1 MAAVERDG
9 DDLVLTLRV
18 QPRAKNDAI
27 VGPHGDAIRVRITAP
42 PVEGKANDHL
52 VRFLAKRFRTHRR
65 DVTLISGESG
75 RDKRVRITG
84 ARPDAELAELL
95 GLSSAAE

>member
-9 DDLVLTLRV
+9 DDLLLTLRV

-52 VRFLAKRFRTHRR
+52 IRFLAKRFGVHRR
-65 DVTLISGESG
+65 DVTLVSGETG
-75 RDKRVRITG
+75 RDKRVRIAG
-84 ARPDAELAELL
+84 ARVDDALAELL
-95 GLSSAAE
+95 GL

>member
-1 MAAVERDG
+1 MAAAQWDG

-52 VRFLAKRFRTHRR
+52 VRLLAKRLGVHRR

-75 RDKRVRITG
+75 RDKRVRIAG
-84 ARPDAELAELL
+84 AWPDAELAELL
-95 GLSSAAE
+95 GLPPGRG

>member
-1 MAAVERDG
+1 MAAAQWEG

-18 QPRAKNDAI
+18 QPRAKNDAV

-52 VRFLAKRFRTHRR
+52 VRFLAKRFGVHRR
-65 DVTLISGESG
+65 DVTLLSGESG

-84 ARPDAELAELL
+84 ARPDPELAGLL
-95 GLSSAAE
+95 GLSSDQG

>member
-52 VRFLAKRFRTHRR
+52 GRFLAKRFGVHRR

-75 RDKRVRITG
+75 RDKRVRIAG

-95 GLSSAAE
+95 GLSSDRG

>member
-1 MAAVERDG
+1 MAAVEHDG

-52 VRFLAKRFRTHRR
+52 VRFLAKRFCVHRR
-65 DVTLISGESG
+65 DITLVSGESG

-84 ARPDAELAELL
+84 ARPDAELAALL
-95 GLSSAAE
+95 GLPSAAD